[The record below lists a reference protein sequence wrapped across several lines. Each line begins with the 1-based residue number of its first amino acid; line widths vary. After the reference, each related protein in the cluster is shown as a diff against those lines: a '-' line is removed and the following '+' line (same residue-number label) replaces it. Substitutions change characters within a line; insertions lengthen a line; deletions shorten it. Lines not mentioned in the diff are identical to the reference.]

1 MGEERVTGP
10 VPPHQSGLIDFVPSD
25 YFAEFCAQL
34 LFEALL
40 NEVYS
45 HPKSLCQGIVS
56 MKKSENRRIFLKK
69 YVEIIG

>member
-1 MGEERVTGP
+1 VGEERVTGP

-40 NEVYS
+40 NERF
-45 HPKSLCQGIVS
+45 SLSSTSSPLFSCVLRLPFFS
-56 MKKSENRRIFLKK
+56 P
-69 YVEIIG
+69 